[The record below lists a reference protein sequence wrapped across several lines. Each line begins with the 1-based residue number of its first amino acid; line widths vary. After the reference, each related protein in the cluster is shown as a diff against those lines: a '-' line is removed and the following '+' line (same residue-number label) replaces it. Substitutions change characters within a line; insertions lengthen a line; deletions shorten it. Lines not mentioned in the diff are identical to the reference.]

1 MCWLILGPSDH
12 IQIFCQKD
20 GVSFFIWFIYI
31 IYHVVTGS
39 YDFCPTCLSKKTTI
53 YCFHTHWNHVKCF
66 CIYYMLFLISCFI
79 PRSWMTFLCSFVL
92 QLILKKKEAQ
102 NRLLAFSNQDWENRP
117 AVFVCGYYV
126 FVVYRIFIQLLV
138 LCMINSLVCNNWL
151 DLLYC
156 LKF

>member
-1 MCWLILGPSDH
+1 MFLHILYVVFNKLLHSKVLNDFSVF
-12 IQIFCQKD
+12 FC
-20 GVSFFIWFIYI
+20 FATNFE
-31 IYHVVTGS
+31 
-39 YDFCPTCLSKKTTI
+39 
-53 YCFHTHWNHVKCF
+53 
-66 CIYYMLFLISCFI
+66 
-79 PRSWMTFLCSFVL
+79 
-92 QLILKKKEAQ
+92 KKEAQ